1 MEHNFEN
8 SIVYPL
14 TDFNYSIQNHASVL
28 VDGTCQIPD
37 PVYKF
42 VGSIVCFYIPLLV
55 MLLTY
60 ALTVR
65 LLARQQ
71 QSLGGGKATS
81 GGGWSSGWLGTLTP
95 VPPLGKITFRYIFF
109 FNSIFLSVTSNEFPI
124 YLSPREERK
133 TTWRRFMKTS
143 MPSTPNRA
151 HSAESTDT
159 ELSALDINT
168 HELWLPESRWMSW
181 HVRDGEKIE

>member
-1 MEHNFEN
+1 M
-8 SIVYPL
+8 
-14 TDFNYSIQNHASVL
+14 L

-65 LLARQQ
+65 LLARQR
-71 QSLGGGKATS
+71 QSLGVGKQTS
-81 GGGWSSGWLGTLTP
+81 GGWSSGWLGIAP
-95 VPPLGKITFRYIFF
+95 VPPLGKIMFSIFF
-109 FNSIFLSVTSNEFPI
+109 FQLDVLSDTSLNKFSIFLALNHYNT
-124 YLSPREERK
+124 ERK
-133 TTWRRFMKTS
+133 ATWRRFIKTR

-151 HSAESTDT
+151 HSAGSTDT

-168 HELWLPESRWMSW
+168 HELWLPESRYVCS
-181 HVRDGEKIE
+181 VLKN